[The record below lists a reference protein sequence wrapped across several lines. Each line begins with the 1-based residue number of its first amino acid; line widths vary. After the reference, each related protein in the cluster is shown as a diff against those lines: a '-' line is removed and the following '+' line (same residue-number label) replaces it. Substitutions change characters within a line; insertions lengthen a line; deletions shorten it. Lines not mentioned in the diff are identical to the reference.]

1 MHLLAS
7 LKQRLFRW
15 KSDGTTPFQLT
26 QRRIFIVPTGAGL
39 IFAVTLVAMYTGA
52 INYTLALGHALV
64 FLLIGLGLI
73 GMNHTFRNLF
83 ALWITPGRATPVF
96 AGEIAYFPLTLRN
109 DRKIT
114 RLGLELQVE
123 GHPAVQTHVGAE
135 DIRAVAIPLLTSR
148 RGRISLPRVRLSTIY
163 PLGLLHA
170 WSYLQP
176 DMSCVVYPKPITSPL
191 PAEQSTALAGE
202 RYGEGGQEDFAGFR
216 DRQPADSLRHVAW
229 KANARDAG
237 QRPLLVKQFSG
248 GAEQE
253 LQLDWALTPEA
264 ADSETRLAILTGW
277 VLAAEATGAGYG
289 LRLPGHEIPLGRG
302 DQQRARCLETLA
314 LFQP

>member
-1 MHLLAS
+1 MTLLAR

-15 KSDGTTPFQLT
+15 KSDGTAPFQLT
-26 QRRIFIVPTGAGL
+26 QRRIFIVPTRAGL
-39 IFAVTLVAMYTGA
+39 IFSLTLAAMYTGA

-64 FLLIGLGLI
+64 FLLCGLGLI

-109 DRKIT
+109 DRKIM
-114 RLGLELQVE
+114 RLGLELQVT
-123 GHPAVQTHVGAE
+123 GNPAVQTHVGAE
-135 DIRAVAIPLLTSR
+135 DICELAIPLLTSR
-148 RGRISLPRVRLSTIY
+148 RGWLSLPRVRLSTIY

-176 DMSCVVYPKPITSPL
+176 EMRCLVYPKPISLPL
-191 PAEQSTALAGE
+191 PGEQAATLAGE
-202 RYGEGGQEDFAGFR
+202 RYGDGGQEDFAGFR

-237 QRPLLVKQFSG
+237 QRPLLIKQFSG

-253 LQLDWALTPEA
+253 LQLDWQLTA
-264 ADSETRLAILTGW
+264 ASTDNETRLAIMTGW
-277 VLAAEATGAGYG
+277 VLAAEAAGACYG
-289 LRLPGHEIPLGRG
+289 LRLPGHEISIGRG
-302 DQQRARCLETLA
+302 DHQRTRCLEALA

>member
-1 MHLLAS
+1 MTLLAT

-15 KSDGTTPFQLT
+15 KSDGTSAFQLT
-26 QRRIFIVPTGAGL
+26 QRRIFIVPTRAGL
-39 IFAVTLVAMYTGA
+39 IFAVTLAAMYTGA

-64 FLLIGLGLI
+64 FLLCGLGLI

-83 ALWITPGRATPVF
+83 ALWISPGRAAPVF
-96 AGEIAYFPLTLRN
+96 AGEIAYFPLILRN

-114 RLGLELQVE
+114 RLGLELQAD
-123 GHPAVQTHVGAE
+123 GNPAVHTHVGAE
-135 DIRAVAIPLLTSR
+135 DSCQVAIPLLTSR
-148 RGRISLPRVRLSTIY
+148 RGWLSLPRVRLSTIY

-176 DMSCVVYPKPITSPL
+176 EMRCLVYPKPLNAPL
-191 PAEQSTALAGE
+191 PVEQSTAQAGE

-229 KANARDAG
+229 KASARDAG

-253 LQLDWALTPEA
+253 LQLDWQITADA
-264 ADSETRLAILTGW
+264 GDSETRLAIMCGW
-277 VLAAEATGAGYG
+277 VLAAEAAGVSYG
-289 LRLPGHEIPLGRG
+289 LRLPGQEIPIGRG
-302 DQQRARCLETLA
+302 DQQRTRCLEVLA
-314 LFQP
+314 FFQP